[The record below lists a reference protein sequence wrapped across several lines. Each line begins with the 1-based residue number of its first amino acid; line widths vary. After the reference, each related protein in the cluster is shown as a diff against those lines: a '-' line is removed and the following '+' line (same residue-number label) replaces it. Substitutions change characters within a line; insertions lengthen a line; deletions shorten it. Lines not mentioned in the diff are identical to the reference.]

1 MADFVVD
8 THTLFWHLTSNA
20 KLGKQAARVMNA
32 AANSGDALVVPSI
45 VMAELYF
52 LNIKLGLPL
61 DYARTYAAL
70 RTCAEYEF
78 VDFTGADILAFDS
91 HAIVPE
97 MHDRIIVGVA
107 VARQASVLTKDQP
120 IVNSG
125 LVPTVW

>member
-8 THTLFWHLTSNA
+8 THALFWHLTRNPR
-20 KLGKQAARVMNA
+20 LGKKAARVMNGA
-32 AANSGDALVVPSI
+32 AVNGDTLIVPSI
-45 VMAELYF
+45 VLAELYF

-61 DYARTYAAL
+61 NCPRTYAAL

-78 VDFTGADILAFDS
+78 VDFAADDILSFDS
-91 HAIVPE
+91 HAVIPE
-97 MHDRIIVGVA
+97 IHDRIIVGVA
-107 VARQASVLTKDQP
+107 VARRAPVLTKDQP